1 MLAFDSFRETLT
13 RSKFLPTIAV
23 LLGILVA
30 LLLIGYWIRG
40 RFQENDSEN
49 SAEPEEMLVRYEE
62 MRRQGE
68 LTDSEFRSIKN
79 QILPS
84 RSHTPDSDG
93 DD

>member
-1 MLAFDSFRETLT
+1 MLAFDNFREILT
-13 RSKFLPTIAV
+13 RSQFLPTIAV
-23 LLGILVA
+23 LLGILVV
-30 LLLIGYWIRG
+30 LLLIGYWIRT
-40 RFQENDSEN
+40 RFRENETEN
-49 SAEPEEMLVRYEE
+49 AAEPEEMLVLYKE
-62 MRRQGE
+62 MWRQGQ